1 MLAKEETL
9 LGRGSRRRE
18 QENCPGMWLTVL
30 GALVIGLISN
40 PGQSF

>member
-9 LGRGSRRRE
+9 LGRGSWRRE
-18 QENCPGMWLTVL
+18 QNCSGTWLTVL